1 MNVILMEG
9 YLIYKKSPDIQIST
23 PQPPPPQPPTTGS
36 SNASPFL
43 FGTLGFASRKYSD
56 QNENMKT
63 NSKMK
68 STSKM
73 KMTSKMKTTSNLKM
87 NSEMKTS

>member
-1 MNVILMEG
+1 MELTQLELELHFTVRAVVG
-9 YLIYKKSPDIQIST
+9 SKVSSTDTGKSPDIQIST

-63 NSKMK
+63 SHCPNMK
-68 STSKM
+68 ESF
-73 KMTSKMKTTSNLKM
+73 
-87 NSEMKTS
+87 